1 MDPLVLAK
9 QQSLS
14 VPMNETVPGN
24 LQSKAAYLGSSKESQ
39 NKTEGSRKSNADTS
53 KAAHMAQP
61 EADLK
66 PLPHNCL
73 WSLQRSQMLLLKLYL
88 LQINMG
94 NLPPSSLKRRSIDT
108 VLLTKIISFQWI
120 SRKKNKS
127 CLLWTSI
134 FPGMSSPQKI
144 ILLLYFHVTLKTNIW
159 WIWSGW
165 LHISKQ
171 GEGASGKGDS
181 SVALS

>member
-39 NKTEGSRKSNADTS
+39 NKTEGSRKCNADTS

-73 WSLQRSQMLLLKLYL
+73 
-88 LQINMG
+88 
-94 NLPPSSLKRRSIDT
+94 
-108 VLLTKIISFQWI
+108 
-120 SRKKNKS
+120 
-127 CLLWTSI
+127 
-134 FPGMSSPQKI
+134 
-144 ILLLYFHVTLKTNIW
+144 
-159 WIWSGW
+159 
-165 LHISKQ
+165 
-171 GEGASGKGDS
+171 
-181 SVALS
+181 